1 MAENTRFNWRLP
13 MRASGGELIEIQGTA
28 EGHPFTFAELEQ
40 MLALA
45 RTGIESLFAI
55 QTAALSFQRP
65 D

>member
-1 MAENTRFNWRLP
+1 

>member
-1 MAENTRFNWRLP
+1 MAGNTRFNWRLP

-40 MLALA
+40 MLGLA
-45 RTGIESLFAI
+45 RTGIDSLFAI
-55 QTAALSFQRP
+55 QTATLNLHRP